1 MSKSREIVL
10 SHLFGPMLKKYREI
24 KGLSQPELAAIVGE
38 KGMDSSYISRIEAGK
53 RHPESALTVDLMK
66 AVEVQ
71 PEAQTEFLLHAHFP
85 IEIINFALEHYQ
97 GPVIVD
103 FLAGKESNQPRQLQ
117 LPS

>member
-24 KGLSQPELAAIVGE
+24 KGLSQPELANRVGE
-38 KGMDSSYISRIEAGK
+38 QGMDSSYISRIEAGK
-53 RHPESALTVDLMK
+53 RNPESAITVELMK
-66 AVEVQ
+66 AVEV
-71 PEAQTEFLLHAHFP
+71 PPGAQIEFLLHAAYP
-85 IEIINFALEHYQ
+85 IEIVNFALESYQ

-103 FLAGKESNQPRQLQ
+103 FLAGVENNQPRQLH